1 MDVVNL
7 VHFFL
12 TIKRAVARA
21 MERVRSEQTLQAHHR
36 SKEVG
41 DDATLLTRVDA
52 VSEEVLVERLS
63 VLPSTTIVTKNGA
76 RSTGKYIIL
85 INPCNGSLPLSQGL
99 FTSTISVGLLD
110 DTGMLVA
117 VVVGE
122 PISGRM
128 WCASRDSTTTVQT
141 LNYPLRIHQDG
152 SGFPELASERDVH
165 VWQPK
170 GSSPCLSRRTT
181 VFVDRTHGKTRA
193 GCDIL
198 SDLDVASMLSRLIV
212 WSGLMITG
220 SAIQNMALVANGES
234 GVAGSIMTALGGG
247 WDACC
252 SLLVTRAGGCVR
264 AFKMIHDEG
273 RGVNPLLMMSGTRHL
288 AEVDP
293 LRPIDRTH
301 PLRVPNYDILV
312 AGNSAHTVET
322 LIMCVTGARTPNI

>member
-1 MDVVNL
+1 MDSADL

-12 TIKRAVARA
+12 TMKRAVARA
-21 MERVRSEQTLQAHHR
+21 MERVRAEQTLQAHHR

-41 DDATLLTRVDA
+41 DDATLLTRIDA
-52 VSEEVLVERLS
+52 VSEEVLVNRLS
-63 VLPSTTIVTKNGA
+63 VLPNTAIQTKKGVRGRGA
-76 RSTGKYIIL
+76 NTL
-85 INPCNGSLPLSQGL
+85 LVNPCNGSLPLSQGL
-99 FTSTISVGLLD
+99 LTSTISVGLLD
-110 DTGMLVA
+110 DTGMLIA

-122 PISGRM
+122 PISGRL
-128 WCASRDSTTTVQT
+128 WCASRDSATTVQT
-141 LNYPLRIHQDG
+141 LNYPLKIEAG
-152 SGFPELASERDVH
+152 SGFPELASERTVH
-165 VWQPK
+165 VWQSLDA
-170 GSSPCLSRRTT
+170 GSCLSRRTT

-198 SDLDVASMLSRLIV
+198 SDQDVSSMLSRLV
-212 WSGLMITG
+212 PWSGFMITG
-220 SAIQNMALVANGES
+220 SAIQNMALVANGEP

-252 SLLVTRAGGCVR
+252 FLLVTRAGGSVR

-273 RGVNPLLMMSGTRHL
+273 RDVNPLLLMSGTRHL

-293 LRPIDRTH
+293 LRPIDLTH

-322 LIMCVTGARTPNI
+322 LIMCVTGAQTPNI